1 METILITIH
10 IVITLLTPLSVI
22 KLSNNKKITDKMDN
36 IYISYKNGYGLDSKE
51 CYPY

>member
-10 IVITLLTPLSVI
+10 IVIALLTPISVI
-22 KLSNNKKITDKMDN
+22 KLSNNKKITDKIDN
-36 IYISYKNGYGLDSKE
+36 VYFSYKNGYGLDSKE